1 MNISFKVRGV
11 KAVQSFLASVPRGAL
26 RVVLQAF
33 TDYVIGN
40 DAHGL
45 RHNEPYKYVSR
56 KAAGYKTSPAQIRFF
71 FATGIWKSVNGK
83 VVLNPYTRTN
93 ETSKAWKSVPSSN
106 AYQMKIVNEKESAYY
121 TRDDKGQARQPAK
134 VGWRKVTQVL
144 ADNYLGGIR
153 AGVQAFNKW
162 LKEKGK

>member
-1 MNISFKVRGV
+1 MNISYKVRGQN
-11 KAVQSFLASVPRGAL
+11 AVNSFLASVPRGAL

-45 RHNEPYKYVSR
+45 RHNEPYKYVTRAS
-56 KAAGYKTSPAQIRFF
+56 AYGVSFF
-71 FATGIWKSVNGK
+71 TPKQRRWFFWALREGKIDPGSGVRTG
-83 VVLNPYTRTN
+83 T
-93 ETSKAWKSVPSSN
+93 TSKAWKAVPMN
-106 AYQMKIVNEKESAYY
+106 GGYQMKITNDTPGGYY

-134 VGWRKVTQVL
+134 VGWRKTMQVV

-162 LKEKGK
+162 LKGQGK